1 MSTGHREGRAGR
13 GGISI
18 FPSRCPWSAQD
29 GWDEVDAG
37 GAPAMAWRVVTLAL
51 PRDLVMPVY
60 VSQLPSAITVLPC
73 MAPTGEG
80 LHTR

>member
-1 MSTGHREGRAGR
+1 
-13 GGISI
+13 
-18 FPSRCPWSAQD
+18 
-29 GWDEVDAG
+29 
-37 GAPAMAWRVVTLAL
+37 MAWRVVTLAL